1 MGEQVCAE
9 RFDGKSLRR
18 VSGADAP
25 PDRRRNR
32 TDRTALSE
40 SDDRRTGVRPA
51 ERVPLPDSAGGA
63 DDRHR
68 QQPADR
74 VAVEL
79 FCDRTPPSGRLVR
92 RHHPH
97 RRRTGAADE
106 TPRRRRAR
114 PVAHPAHRQP
124 GAEQRADLDGDRA
137 VHGAIFE
144 LDARSGAG
152 RTARRADVV
161 AVGKTPGRRELHRRQ
176 SRNRQSNRSE
186 RFDQDRRRIHACRN
200 RRQKIPPTVPDRFRQ
215 ADVRKRYR
223 RARIVEQNRL
233 QRMEVRRTGRAV
245 LGHHPARIG
254 AGLLR
259 RPRIPHRFDES
270 VRRNSAVPVRQLPPA
285 GDQPVQLRRQAVH
298 EGGFVQFR

>member
-92 RHHPH
+92 RYHPH
-97 RRRTGAADE
+97 RRRAGAVDE
-106 TPRRRRAR
+106 AARGRRTRPFAYSAYGQSCAQQCPHLDRYRALYGTLFEFDPR
-114 PVAHPAHRQP
+114 
-124 GAEQRADLDGDRA
+124 G
-137 VHGAIFE
+137 
-144 LDARSGAG
+144 GAG
-152 RTARRADVV
+152 WAARRADAV
-161 AVGKTPGRRELHRRQ
+161 AFDQASRCRELHRCE
-176 SRNRQSNRSE
+176 SRDRKSDRRE
-186 RFDQDRRRIHACRN
+186 RLDQD
-200 RRQKIPPTVPDRFRQ
+200 
-215 ADVRKRYR
+215 
-223 RARIVEQNRL
+223 
-233 QRMEVRRTGRAV
+233 GR
-245 LGHHPARIG
+245 
-254 AGLLR
+254 
-259 RPRIPHRFDES
+259 
-270 VRRNSAVPVRQLPPA
+270 
-285 GDQPVQLRRQAVH
+285 
-298 EGGFVQFR
+298 